1 MSFYWNM
8 KFVYNLLFCSLITS
22 TFVKAQIPITSLLKS
37 NYYLV
42 SDKTIKGQIQPSFF
56 EERISSEIVIE
67 HRDSMVVE
75 RFIRFK
81 EKGKTESQFSRKH
94 QMHSTE
100 IKHWKDNVSWIDL
113 NRNKETQT
121 GLLCGKKGTII
132 KVKLPQRNPQIPAT
146 EIYKLENDS
155 TWFIV
160 FKPELNA
167 IELECS
173 GNSQRRYMLG
183 HVFEKMGN
191 ITPNT
196 SLGNRLN
203 KQFSI
208 GDRLQILYTTELI
221 DATGKYFI
229 HQPDQVLEYTLLQK
243 GYDSGNEQVVFS
255 TWIHHLQS
263 GTREYFGESTI
274 LIFDDGITIGN
285 DRMIGDTLYSN
296 QLKIMSPSNN
306 EILHPFYPLL
316 NLFDPLMIGYW
327 NETDTLKNNA
337 ITCNCFW
344 TNNYPGRVCW
354 LPEFPIMWIDNG
366 ESSIGKI
373 VYMKKDST
381 LLGEEYKI
389 PKITSLHIDEISLY
403 KNELSLKIF
412 SEKST
417 TIKFTIFNQSGVEIK
432 LDKSTIDLK
441 SGLTQFSYL
450 LPNIQVNETIQ
461 IKLNSNDKKQELIQE
476 FRIMSRENN

>member
-173 GNSQRRYMLG
+173 GNSQRRYML
-183 HVFEKMGN
+183 
-191 ITPNT
+191 
-196 SLGNRLN
+196 
-203 KQFSI
+203 
-208 GDRLQILYTTELI
+208 
-221 DATGKYFI
+221 
-229 HQPDQVLEYTLLQK
+229 
-243 GYDSGNEQVVFS
+243 
-255 TWIHHLQS
+255 
-263 GTREYFGESTI
+263 
-274 LIFDDGITIGN
+274 
-285 DRMIGDTLYSN
+285 
-296 QLKIMSPSNN
+296 
-306 EILHPFYPLL
+306 
-316 NLFDPLMIGYW
+316 
-327 NETDTLKNNA
+327 
-337 ITCNCFW
+337 
-344 TNNYPGRVCW
+344 
-354 LPEFPIMWIDNG
+354 
-366 ESSIGKI
+366 
-373 VYMKKDST
+373 
-381 LLGEEYKI
+381 
-389 PKITSLHIDEISLY
+389 
-403 KNELSLKIF
+403 
-412 SEKST
+412 
-417 TIKFTIFNQSGVEIK
+417 
-432 LDKSTIDLK
+432 
-441 SGLTQFSYL
+441 
-450 LPNIQVNETIQ
+450 
-461 IKLNSNDKKQELIQE
+461 
-476 FRIMSRENN
+476 